1 MLKALIHSMEP
12 VPVSTSPPTLAF
24 DEIKGSLNLIG
35 QHLLNV
41 ETPLLPSHT
50 ASAELAYL
58 ERLNTQLLQ
67 YRQHLLTKSRAL
79 YHDLAQSDL
88 RSAGGKTLLTA
99 LKSTL
104 NTQLLERDQREQVAG
119 KGRTSFM
126 TFEAGYTALANEA
139 ALGAADRLLHPEE
152 LAILERV
159 PLGLTQRPG
168 LYALTMQYQ
177 GQTVELA
184 GAFVLTQHASPVV
197 ADLRS
202 TAAVGRVA
210 LFTPSRGIEFFDTL
224 VDLDTQLFQ
233 RLHTPAERHHFMKL
247 LATGYHALTPQAIW
261 PLALVPISD
270 RPLFE
275 HLDNALIAKRSE
287 DIDRALSLVDNPRHD
302 TQQLIGALDKA
313 IADAVPDLSARLQ
326 WRAQALLDRWLRHSA
341 PDWFRSASTA
351 QRTRLAEYL
360 QHYNQARHNVEQ
372 LFGPLATPHALARH
386 QWLERLSDELEIHDL
401 DPDRLQVTTR
411 RFVSPIGDYAHE
423 RSLIELALR
432 GPHPDDERADSDFL
446 KKTTL
451 TYDDAP
457 LPDAYH
463 AVTPAWLAQQLNT
476 LQPRLDFGA
485 LQKQL
490 QAKPETCQA
499 IEAMLDHRINALA
512 YTALLQGHL
521 SEHDVELI
529 QRLRQ
534 GNDTH
539 LSASTLA
546 LHEAQLQDLW
556 VLRQRDANGVVN
568 RVLLCTPQ
576 APREQQFQAFDSE
589 IACQNHLLGWT
600 LDNGRTS
607 PPGSL
612 TDYLITRVALRFRAK
627 MKQVLSGL
635 SYRFHA
641 QEHQEIS
648 FGQATSHAECLKAM
662 ATHVLATRLDDDEF
676 ATPDWYRSAPQ
687 ATRRTLMQ
695 LADDTEGGLRTY
707 NAHPLSEAHVP
718 SFTTYLHEQAR
729 TRLNGLL
736 GRARN
741 DVDPDTVWAYSP
753 PALIG
758 SSTPAPISYTQLY
771 RDGYAD
777 GVGFLDEKFS
787 RSARFKGPDG
797 VDLSA
802 LTAERVARS
811 VTGVWIGQRYTDEIK
826 TRLLNVGSP
835 DYDLRRDTTLA
846 LTQAQLRNAALECQL
861 QGHIASV
868 DRQWLERSISSMGE
882 TSPAIR
888 RDHAIHRLNLDGEW
902 VIGCYLFTHDNHP
915 TLLYT
920 PNAPDG
926 ISLREARQFNY
937 LLKKLPGMLGY
948 LVQRVAVPSQTR
960 VRTFLEEAERQLPE
974 DLDKTTVSPPRYDPI
989 RPPTQIQDLRREVYD
1004 MKLQRRLDDVHG
1016 TTVNRTA
1023 MISGIFWTCVEWVAA
1038 IATAPFPLLSLSI
1051 GLTLAFKDAMLAL
1064 HAYHQGDNAQALEH
1078 FIGYLLNSAG
1088 GLFTDLRPALG
1099 TLQQL
1104 IRPAARQAPRRLAQ
1118 SPALKLISPLE
1129 PTPPTLVDMQSVLFN
1144 GEFLW
1149 AHTTPDPIGRYLLYR
1164 LDPATGKLVST
1175 TRLAAPDAQGVWR
1188 RTGVIGGAPKYE
1200 KVPDSPDR
1208 LKNYEMPAKYADKL
1222 EHVLNPELKAQLRQ
1236 QGDWVYD
1243 NPHVTLAAAAKELQP
1258 LRKVYQQQVEQLSK
1272 DAADFASKQ
1281 AAPLPRVEV
1290 PAVAADTS
1298 LAALTDTPALTR
1310 APNLIVGAAPG
1321 SVAGLQVVIEH
1332 LDALFAKGF
1341 KRLYVEYL
1349 PGDVFRAKL
1358 EKLNSGKSWKHIE
1371 QHLKTVDKALG
1382 IAENAESSYL
1392 ALVRKAS
1399 AKGFRI
1405 KALDASTSYALDDA
1419 LNLGDTPPTT
1429 PRDAGLRNF
1438 YSHTVLQAD
1447 SEAVPGERWI
1457 ALMDPTRM
1465 TTTSQTPGLADL
1477 HKAIAVRVEDVG
1489 AGQPLGMRSDP
1500 TSAADYLLT
1509 VQTLNTPVELPS
1521 SSLAASTPTVSHYSH
1536 YDIAPEL
1543 RESIALQSNHYRG
1556 LDTRYLP
1563 IAKYRKAFFA
1573 FKSLRDRLNLDAQQY
1588 LSAQKLPARPELM
1601 RLNGQTLPEPFMQT
1615 LSDSPLAGLVI
1626 GEAHSAQSSKA
1637 FLIQH
1642 MAKLKELKF
1651 ETLYVEHM
1659 LTDLHQAELDLF
1671 RQSKRL
1677 SPTLKDYLK
1686 RQDAGHMPH
1695 YSGHNTY
1702 FEVIQQANK
1711 HGLRIRALDCTASYY
1726 VKGANPEARNQMFS
1740 YFASQVI
1747 NADQAAHGPHKW
1759 VAFIGSAHTN
1769 THLQVPGLAELQ
1781 GAVSLHIR
1789 DTPPTLAGAIRP
1801 GRWETSLETRWT
1813 ALRSDFTLEVGVPG
1827 SREPSAFVPLDRT
1840 RLQTPGH
1847 FLVERPST
1855 AETVVLHKSRT
1866 GEIVSTPIQV
1876 DDQGL
1881 FFIDRWNMAQQ
1892 RFVHQTTLIDALRAQ
1907 VQLTPAP

>member
-1 MLKALIHSMEP
+1 MLKALPLSMEP
-12 VPVSTSPPTLAF
+12 VPVSTSPPALAF

-58 ERLNTQLLQ
+58 ERLNTHLQQ
-67 YRQHLLTKSRAL
+67 YRQHFLAKSRAL
-79 YHDLAQSDL
+79 YQDLAQNDL
-88 RSAGGKTLLTA
+88 HSAEGQTLLTA
-99 LKSTL
+99 LRSSL
-104 NTQLLERDQREQVAG
+104 NNQLLEMDRREQIDG
-119 KGRTSFM
+119 KARASFM

-152 LAILERV
+152 RAILERV

-168 LYALTMQYQ
+168 LYALTFQYQ

-197 ADLRS
+197 TDLRS
-202 TAAVGRVA
+202 TPAVGRVA
-210 LFTPSRGIEFFDTL
+210 LFTPSRGIEFFDAL
-224 VDLDTQLFQ
+224 ADLDTQLFQ
-233 RLHTPAERHHFMKL
+233 RLSAPSERQHFMNL
-247 LATGYHALTPQAIW
+247 LASAYHALTPHAIW
-261 PLALVPISD
+261 PLALAPISD
-270 RPLFE
+270 HPLFK

-287 DIDRALSLVDNPRHD
+287 DIARALSLVDNPGHD
-302 TQQLIGALDKA
+302 PQPLIGALDQA
-313 IADAVPDLSARLQ
+313 IASAVPDLGPRLQ

-341 PDWFRSASTA
+341 PDWYRSANATRRA
-351 QRTRLAEYL
+351 RLAEYL
-360 QHYNQARHNVEQ
+360 HHYNQARHNLEQ
-372 LFGPLATPHALARH
+372 VFVPLTTPHALARH
-386 QWLERLSDELEIHDL
+386 QWLERLSDELDIHDL

-423 RSLIELALR
+423 RSLVELALR
-432 GPHPDDERADSDFL
+432 GLHPDDERADSDFL

-457 LPDAYH
+457 LPDVYQAL
-463 AVTPAWLAQQLNT
+463 TPAWLVQQLAT
-476 LQPRLDFGA
+476 LQPRLDFNA

-490 QAKPETCQA
+490 QAKPEACQA

-512 YTALLQGHL
+512 YAAMLQGHL
-521 SEHDVELI
+521 SEQDLELI

-534 GNDTH
+534 GSDTR

-556 VLRQRDANGVVN
+556 VLRQRDANGVVK
-568 RVLLCTPQ
+568 RVLLCTPE
-576 APREQQFQAFDSE
+576 APRAQQFQAFDSE
-589 IACQNHLLGWT
+589 IACQNHILGWT
-600 LDNGRTS
+600 LDDGRTS
-607 PPGSL
+607 PPGTL
-612 TDYLITRVALRFRAK
+612 TDYLITRVALRFRDK

-641 QEHQEIS
+641 LEHREIS
-648 FGQATSHAECLKAM
+648 FGQAVSHAECLKAM

-676 ATPDWYRSAPQ
+676 STPGWYRSAPL
-687 ATRRTLMQ
+687 ATRRTLMK
-695 LADDTEGGLRTY
+695 LADDTEGGLRAYTEY
-707 NAHPLSEAHVP
+707 PLSEARVP

-729 TRLNGLL
+729 KRLNGLL
-736 GRARN
+736 GRPRN

-777 GVGFLDEKFS
+777 GIGFLDEKFS

-802 LTAERVARS
+802 LTAEKVARS
-811 VTGVWIGQRYTDEIK
+811 VTGVWIGQRYINEVK
-826 TRLLNVGSP
+826 SRLLNVGSP

-846 LTQAQLRNAALECQL
+846 LTQGQLRSAALECQL

-868 DRQWLERSISSMGE
+868 DRQWLERSISRMGE
-882 TSPAIR
+882 TSPTIR
-888 RDHAIHRLNLDGEW
+888 RDHAIHRLSLDGEW

-948 LVQRVAVPSQTR
+948 LVQRVAVQSQAR
-960 VRTFLEEAERQLPE
+960 VRAYLEDARRQLPE
-974 DLDKTTVSPPRYDPI
+974 DLNKTSASPPRHDPI
-989 RPPTQIQDLRREVYD
+989 RPQTQIQDLRREVYD
-1004 MKLQRRLDDVHG
+1004 LKLQRRLDDVHA

-1038 IATAPFPLLSLSI
+1038 VATAPFPLLSLSV
-1051 GLTLAFKDAMLAL
+1051 GLALAFKDAMLAL

-1099 TLQQL
+1099 ALHHL
-1104 IRPAARQAPRRLAQ
+1104 VRPAARQAPRRLVQ

-1129 PTPPTLVDMQSVLFN
+1129 PTSPAPLDMQSVLFN

-1149 AHTTPDPIGRYLLYR
+1149 AHHTPDPIGRYLLYR
-1164 LDPATGKLVST
+1164 LDPATGRLVST
-1175 TRLAAPDAQGVWR
+1175 TRLAAPDAQGIWR
-1188 RTGVIGGAPKYE
+1188 RTGVSGGAPKYE
-1200 KVPDSPDR
+1200 KVPDSPDA
-1208 LKNYEMPAKYADKL
+1208 LKNYEMPAKYAEKL
-1222 EHVLNPELKAQLRQ
+1222 EHVLNPELKVLLSRQ
-1236 QGDWVYD
+1236 GEGLYD
-1243 NPHVTLAAAAKELQP
+1243 NPHLSLAVAARDLQP
-1258 LRKVYQQQVEQLSK
+1258 LREVYQQQVDQLSK
-1272 DAADFASKQ
+1272 DARDFFSQQ
-1281 AAPLPRVEV
+1281 AARPRAEV

-1298 LAALTDTPALTR
+1298 LAALMDNPAFTQ

-1321 SVAGLQVVIEH
+1321 AVAGLQAVIEH
-1332 LDALFAKGF
+1332 LDGLIAKGF

-1371 QHLKTVDKALG
+1371 RHLKIVDKALG
-1382 IAENAESSYL
+1382 IAENADASYL

-1399 AKGFRI
+1399 AKGLKI
-1405 KALDASTSYALDDA
+1405 KALDASTSYHLDDA

-1429 PRDAGLRNF
+1429 ARDAGLRNF
-1438 YSHTVLQAD
+1438 YSHKVLEAD
-1447 SEAVPGERWI
+1447 SEAVPDERWI
-1457 ALMDPTRM
+1457 ALVDPARM
-1465 TTTSQTPGLADL
+1465 TSVDQTPGLADL
-1477 HKAIAVRVEDVG
+1477 HPAIAVRVEDLG
-1489 AGQPLGMRSDP
+1489 AGQTVGVRIDN
-1500 TSAADYLLT
+1500 TTTADYVLA
-1509 VQTLNTPVELPS
+1509 VQTSYKPADLPGS
-1521 SSLAASTPTVSHYSH
+1521 STAAPTPTVSHYSD

-1543 RESIALQSNHYRG
+1543 RESIFIQSNQYRG

-1563 IAKYRKAFFA
+1563 SAAHRKAFYA
-1573 FKSLRDRLNLDAQQY
+1573 FKSTRDRLTLDAQQH
-1588 LSAQKLPARPELM
+1588 LSAQTLPARPELA

-1615 LSDSPLAGLVI
+1615 VSDSQLAGLVI

-1637 FLIQH
+1637 FLINH
-1642 MAKLKELKF
+1642 MKTLKALKF
-1651 ETLYVEHM
+1651 ETLYVEHV
-1659 LTDLHQAELDLF
+1659 LTDMHQADLDLF

-1686 RQDAGHMPH
+1686 RQDAGHMPL
-1695 YSGHNTY
+1695 YSGANSY

-1726 VKGANPEARNQMFS
+1726 VKGANPEARHQMFS

-1789 DTPPTLAGAIRP
+1789 DTAPTLSSNIRP
-1801 GRWETSLETRWT
+1801 GRWETNLETRWA
-1813 ALRSDFTLEVGVPG
+1813 ALRSDFTLELGVPG
-1827 SREPSAFVPLDRT
+1827 RREPTAFVPLDRT
-1840 RLQTPGH
+1840 RLKEPGH
-1847 FLVERPST
+1847 FLIERPSMAQT
-1855 AETVVLHKSRT
+1855 HLLHKSRT

-1881 FFIDRWNMAQQ
+1881 FFIDRWDMAPQ
-1892 RFVHQTTLIDALRAQ
+1892 RFVYQNTLIDAIRAQ